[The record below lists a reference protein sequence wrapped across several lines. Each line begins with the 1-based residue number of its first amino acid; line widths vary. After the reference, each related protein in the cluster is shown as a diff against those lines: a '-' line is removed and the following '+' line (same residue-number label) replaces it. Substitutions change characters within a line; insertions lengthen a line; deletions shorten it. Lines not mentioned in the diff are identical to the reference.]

1 MKTTNENK
9 KYETNISNE
18 HKKYN
23 IIKQKSR
30 KPKGKYVKKTH
41 ENGNCTILENK
52 YLAKP

>member
-23 IIKQKSR
+23 RNQENQGESMWK
-30 KPKGKYVKKTH
+30 KPTKMEIVQF
-41 ENGNCTILENK
+41 
-52 YLAKP
+52 

>member
-23 IIKQKSR
+23 RNQ
-30 KPKGKYVKKTH
+30 
-41 ENGNCTILENK
+41 ENQGESM
-52 YLAKP
+52 